1 VTLADLAWYV
11 PLAVAVSLV
20 LGASGRDGVRTVAKA
35 TASTFVTL
43 ACVVGGVGLVIRLV
57 VVFFT

>member
-1 VTLADLAWYV
+1 VSLAELAWYL

-20 LGASGRDGVRTVAKA
+20 LGASGRDGARAVAKA
-35 TASTFVTL
+35 ATSTFVTL